1 MAGHNRRSGERAIL
15 AQRSRGKDERKTSVS
30 KGKARGRTSRVKAI
44 KSGVES
50 GKYRV
55 EPKKVADKMVEDA
68 IRDLRSR
75 GH

>member
-1 MAGHNRRSGERAIL
+1 MTQGRRDKDDLKGPISKVKRSGRT
-15 AQRSRGKDERKTSVS
+15 RSV
-30 KGKARGRTSRVKAI
+30 AVI
-44 KSGVES
+44 KKKVDS

-55 EPKKVADKMVEDA
+55 EPKKVAEKMVEDA

>member
-1 MAGHNRRSGERAIL
+1 L
-15 AQRSRGKDERKTSVS
+15 TQRGPGKGDHKNLIQ
-30 KGKARGRTSRVKAI
+30 KGKQTGRARSVAGIRK
-44 KSGVES
+44 KVES

-68 IRDLRSR
+68 IREIRSR